1 MSRFIC
7 STGTRVFHAVNDTEA
22 AERRPNALRR
32 RRGVK
37 VTSSLAGYH
46 RWTATAATP
55 MMSWSCAR
63 EARRRRRTKVWK
75 HGQEQRSGVPE
86 KNRYLLTRNNEQEKK
101 TLPSSDHSPRIQE
114 SAPSYFVIFRWSI
127 IVHIAL
133 RCLFSFLNTRR
144 PSNKLFT
151 VLTVRLFHPG
161 WTPCWEPL
169 CSRHVKLSLEL
180 EAISWCRPHISKAN
194 TEKKTSDWVST
205 TKLNS
210 STTTSTSRRFPAVT
224 EPILQE

>member
-32 RRGVK
+32 RRGIK

-55 MMSWSCAR
+55 TPLPDQCLETWA
-63 EARRRRRTKVWK
+63 RTKVWCSWK
-75 HGQEQRSGVPE
+75 EPPPPHEKQRTGEEDTSFIWPFTE
-86 KNRYLLTRNNEQEKK
+86 N
-101 TLPSSDHSPRIQE
+101 PRICT
-114 SAPSYFVIFRWSI
+114 VIFRWSI

-180 EAISWCRPHISKAN
+180 EAISWCQPHISKAN
-194 TEKKTSDWVST
+194 TEKKPLTESQPQSWT
-205 TKLNS
+205 HHP
-210 STTTSTSRRFPAVT
+210 RRRRQHQDVFP
-224 EPILQE
+224 P